1 MNIQE
6 YIEYIK
12 TTDPMA
18 KKLDYRWDQTLDK
31 MSYSNVLLGTQ
42 GHYLWPEVHQW
53 CKEQFGEEH
62 YTWTGSIFWF
72 DNTENALQFALKWS

>member
-12 TTDPMA
+12 TTDPI
-18 KKLDYRWDQTLDK
+18 KLDYNWIEAFDK
-31 MSYSNVLLGTQ
+31 MNYSKVLLGTQ

-62 YTWTGSIFWF
+62 YAWTGSIFWF

>member
-1 MNIQE
+1 MNIRE

-12 TTDPMA
+12 TTDPI
-18 KKLDYRWDQTLDK
+18 KLDYNWIEAFDK
-31 MSYSNVLLGTQ
+31 MNYSKVLLGTQ

-62 YTWTGSIFWF
+62 YAWTGSIFWF
-72 DNTENALQFALKWS
+72 DNTENALQFALKWA